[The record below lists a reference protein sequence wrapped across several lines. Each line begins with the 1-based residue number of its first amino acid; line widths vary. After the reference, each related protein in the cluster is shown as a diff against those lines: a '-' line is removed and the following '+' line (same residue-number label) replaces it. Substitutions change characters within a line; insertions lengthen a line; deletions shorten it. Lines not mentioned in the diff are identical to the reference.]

1 MLGTRSKFF
10 WLLIALLTVTGCSIP
25 VVTGGGS
32 IPFTEIFENRSDDQY
47 QLVRTQELDVDGD
60 NQDEWVVIYRFDP
73 TQREDWNNA
82 PMQAVVYD
90 AINCDPPL
98 IQRWMLP
105 FPDNDTIGEG
115 EDGTA
120 GVEDWLTNGTNST
133 SPVNELILQSEG
145 DVNVLSLWRW
155 RDELQNPC
163 LPPDPTKQGF
173 QLLGYFRANG
183 LIEYNEQNKI
193 ITTFQRTQYERSQL
207 AIKSNFAPNRDANGA
222 ESYVD
227 VNGNPKRADEQ
238 TIDFMYGMPV
248 SPVDSPFPEKAVAAF
263 YLSMGVDRD
272 NAFAQSFLTPELQQV
287 FNERQWGTGYTPG
300 QLKRVLIYSI
310 SYTPDREAER
320 ARLDRTVKIT
330 VVPVDLNNQR
340 QEGREITLRLKGY
353 PIPDS
358 QDCEWRI
365 AEVTGV
371 IVTPGLGFNDIR
383 DGVVQ
388 LASVLQ

>member
-1 MLGTRSKFF
+1 MIGKRGTLY
-10 WLLIALLTVTGCSIP
+10 WLIILLLTVSGCSIP
-25 VVTGGGS
+25 AMSGGGS
-32 IPFTEIFENRSDDQY
+32 IPFTEIFENRSDDEY
-47 QLVRTQELDVDGD
+47 RLVRTQELDVDGD
-60 NQDEWVVIYRFDP
+60 DQDEWVVIYQFDP
-73 TQREDWNNA
+73 TQREDWDNA

-90 AINCDPPL
+90 AINCDPPM
-98 IQRWMLP
+98 IQRWLLP

-115 EDGTA
+115 DVGTA
-120 GVEDWLTNGTNST
+120 GVEDWLANGTT
-133 SPVNELILQSEG
+133 TISPINELILQSEG
-145 DVNVLSLWRW
+145 AVNVLSLWRW

-163 LPPDPTKQGF
+163 LPPDTTKQGF
-173 QLLGYFRANG
+173 QLLGFFRANG
-183 LIEYNEQNKI
+183 MIEYNDENKI
-193 ITTFQRTQYERSQL
+193 ITTYQRTQYERSQL
-207 AIKSNFAPNRDANGA
+207 AIKSSYAPNRDANGA

-227 VNGNPKRADEQ
+227 GNGDPKRPDEQ

-263 YLSMGVDRD
+263 YLSMGVDRN
-272 NAFAQSFLTPELQQV
+272 NAFAQSFLTPELQPL

-310 SYTPDREAER
+310 SYTPDREAEL
-320 ARLDRTVKIT
+320 ARLDRTVRIT

-353 PIPDS
+353 PIPNS

-371 IVTPGLGFNDIR
+371 VVTPGLGLNDINAR
-383 DGVVQ
+383 VVE
-388 LASVLQ
+388 LAAVLR